1 MIIDTHAHL
10 YSDEFDSD
18 REEMI
23 ARATKAGIEKI
34 FLPNVDLSTI
44 DKMKATVAMA
54 QGNLFPMIGLH
65 PCSVDQHFLQSLEKM
80 KTELESGYT
89 YYGIGET
96 GIDLHWD
103 KTTLEWQLESLRIQ
117 CSWAYE
123 FNLPIIL
130 HTRNANEVVID
141 LMENIENRPSRGIFH
156 CFSGTKDEIN
166 RIDALGDFYYG
177 IGGVISYK
185 NAGLFEAI
193 PYLPLDKIVLETDA
207 PYLAPVPHRG
217 KRNESAYIIHVLE
230 RLAQAVRLSIEDVE
244 SITTANAERLFGT
257 DQSLSQPHTIIG

>member
-1 MIIDTHAHL
+1 LKNIRQNKAYCRYGSGKLFSMIWFT
-10 YSDEFDSD
+10 SCRWDSQFF
-18 REEMI
+18 E
-23 ARATKAGIEKI
+23 
-34 FLPNVDLSTI
+34 
-44 DKMKATVAMA
+44 
-54 QGNLFPMIGLH
+54 
-65 PCSVDQHFLQSLEKM
+65 SLEKM
-80 KTELESGYT
+80 KAELESGYT

-156 CFSGTKDEIN
+156 CFSGTRDEIN
-166 RIDALGDFYYG
+166 RIDTLGDFYYG